1 MTSILSDRYNK
12 VIICCL
18 SMLASLLANGCSD
31 TKYIQC
37 EQIIQIANNVV
48 SEKNKLIDNNS
59 SVDIECKTWLRAAR
73 MINQAAL
80 RVEAINLQ
88 DPQLIKYQTDLAQV
102 YRIYSQ
108 ATYDAVRAWENKN
121 IEALQVAHT
130 DAEKAGQLEAKLG
143 SVINTY
149 CGDQK

>member
-1 MTSILSDRYNK
+1 MTTILGDRYNQG
-12 VIICCL
+12 IICCL
-18 SMLASLLANGCSD
+18 SMLVSLLANGCSD

-48 SEKNKLIDNNS
+48 REKHKLIDNHS
-59 SVDIECKTWLRAAR
+59 SVYIESKTWLQAAN
-73 MINQAAL
+73 MINHAAL
-80 RVEAINLQ
+80 RIEAINLQ

-108 ATYDAVRAWENKN
+108 ATYDAVRAWEHKN
-121 IEALQVAHT
+121 IKALQVAHT

-143 SVINTY
+143 RVINTY
-149 CGDQK
+149 CGDK

>member
-1 MTSILSDRYNK
+1 MTTIIFDRYNK

-18 SMLASLLANGCSD
+18 SMLVSLLTTSCSD

-37 EQIIQIANNVV
+37 EQIIQIANSVV
-48 SEKNKLIDNNS
+48 REKNKLIDNNS
-59 SVDIECKTWLRAAR
+59 SVDIESKTWLRAAR

-88 DPQLIKYQTDLAQV
+88 DPQLIKYQTDLAEV

-108 ATYDAVRAWENKN
+108 ATYDAVRAWESKN
-121 IEALQVAHT
+121 IQELQVAHKN
-130 DAEKAGQLEAKLG
+130 AAKAGQLEAKLG
-143 SVINTY
+143 SVINNY